1 MYLFKESKYSKILQK
16 MKSFIQKAVKVFTV
30 TGLDLLEDLLIL
42 RGCKEHQRMG
52 ARKHK
57 LIKILRKQTLI
68 EKSQVNRRKVRKYL

>member
-1 MYLFKESKYSKILQK
+1 MYLFKEIKYCKILQK

-52 ARKHK
+52 AHKHK